1 MDMQDRVNPL
11 NIKIGSPARCRDG
24 RAGRVIKL
32 VVEPGSKRVTH
43 IVVARGVLLHHDV
56 AVPIECVERVQDGW
70 VVLDLS
76 VEELNALPA
85 YAEVDYAVP
94 DAAWAAEHGYPP
106 DGTLVDLR
114 STAPGG
120 LLAPAWSGL
129 LIQGHTHAGAP
140 AQEIPVGRG
149 TRVTYREGAL
159 GRLDHVLLD
168 PETGVV
174 RALVVRK
181 GHLLAKDVVDA
192 DRALLERLPEYRTH
206 RSVTAGVPPQRFVR
220 HGTRHATWLC

>member
-1 MDMQDRVNPL
+1 
-11 NIKIGSPARCRDG
+11 
-24 RAGRVIKL
+24 
-32 VVEPGSKRVTH
+32 
-43 IVVARGVLLHHDV
+43 VLLHHDV